1 MYLNN
6 WEITI
11 FVKKEIDSMAKD
23 KKCEVVAVDLGNIL
37 VKAVGSTKTFIC
49 ESRIRKVQ
57 SNLDEFSQN
66 EKFTFDGEDY
76 LINSGSFE
84 NDILKFK
91 KDNYL
96 ALLYYSIVKVISEDQ
111 NNINLVVAIPISQYK
126 SKKDEMEAFIKKNNK
141 KTIILNGKK
150 RTIVIENLVITPESY
165 SLKVIREITDKLERG
180 CDTIIID
187 SGSGTTDIS
196 IYNNKLSLI
205 DGKSIQL
212 GLLNLYQMCREYI
225 NITYDLNISLEEAR
239 LIFNGEKKILGH
251 EFENKNNIVKKFL
264 IALINEIKTVDNL
277 KNSNIVL
284 VGGTAEILG
293 STIKKIYP
301 QTLIYTDVTL
311 QSQGLYRIGEK
322 IFNQV

>member
-1 MYLNN
+1 
-6 WEITI
+6 
-11 FVKKEIDSMAKD
+11 MAKD
-23 KKCEVVAVDLGNIL
+23 KKCEIVAVDLGNIL

-49 ESRIRKVQ
+49 ESRIRKIQ

-66 EKFTFDGEDY
+66 ERFTFDGEDY
-76 LINSGSFE
+76 LINTGSFE

-150 RTIVIENLVITPESY
+150 RTIVIENLIITPESY

-293 STIKKIYP
+293 STMKKIYP

-311 QSQGLYRIGEK
+311 QAQGLYRIGEK
-322 IFNQV
+322 IFNQA

>member
-1 MYLNN
+1 
-6 WEITI
+6 
-11 FVKKEIDSMAKD
+11 MAKD
-23 KKCEVVAVDLGNIL
+23 KKCEIVAVDLGNIL

-66 EKFTFDGEDY
+66 ERFTFDGEDY
-76 LINSGSFE
+76 LINTGSFE

-225 NITYDLNISLEEAR
+225 NITYDLNISLEETR

-293 STIKKIYP
+293 NTMKKIYP
-301 QTLIYTDVTL
+301 QTLIYTDVAL
-311 QSQGLYRIGEK
+311 QAQGLYRIGEK
-322 IFNQV
+322 IFNQA